1 MTRIVRRLEE
11 TVKRVP
17 SLLVLAMLVVPTVVT
32 ARKIQNDFDAGVDFS
47 NYTTYAWRD
56 GIQSSQPPV
65 HTQIVQ
71 AVDAELS
78 SKYLRRIEAN
88 PDVHVVYYA
97 SAQETSFNMSEHG
110 YSYGSRWQWGGGM
123 KSDTAVQTYPKGT
136 IVVDIWEAKTQR
148 LIWRGVATGVVDK
161 GSGKVTQEIQ
171 KMFLK
176 YPPPKQ

>member
-1 MTRIVRRLEE
+1 MKKTL
-11 TVKRVP
+11 
-17 SLLVLAMLVVPTVVT
+17 SLLVLAVLLVPTSAA

-47 NYTTYAWRD
+47 NYTTYAWRE
-56 GIQSSQPPV
+56 GIHTPQPSV

-78 SKYLRRIEAN
+78 AKYLRRIQAN
-88 PDVHVVYYA
+88 PDVYVVYHA
-97 SAQETSFNMSEHG
+97 SVQEMSVNMSDHG

-136 IVVDIWEAKTQR
+136 LVVDIWEAETQR

-176 YPPPKQ
+176 YPPPKR